1 MEEAQIIASEKIN
14 QGSAW
19 TNNEQFDLD
28 GYYVIKD
35 LWDVEELY
43 HPLPSERGM
52 LRYWGKEP
60 DQFEHNQLEEQVNG
74 SLSRYNHPQYR
85 RIHSKIGEK
94 IEKVIGRRLYT
105 TYFYDRFYFPGQE
118 LKKHTDRDSC
128 EISITVHV
136 STNLE
141 EDWPIWVK
149 TPNIYTDKTKNQLL
163 TKGEE
168 RSVLLKPGDGMLY
181 KGCERPHWR
190 YAMPGSLESS
200 LPTNNKELYYHQ
212 IFFHYVLQDGQ
223 RAHCAWDRG

>member
-19 TNNEQFDLD
+19 TNNKQFDSD

-105 TYFYDRFYFPGQE
+105 TYFYGYKHYCCKRRCGVRASYFFSI
-118 LKKHTDRDSC
+118 LALVYSIHNI
-128 EISITVHV
+128 IS
-136 STNLE
+136 L
-141 EDWPIWVK
+141 
-149 TPNIYTDKTKNQLL
+149 
-163 TKGEE
+163 
-168 RSVLLKPGDGMLY
+168 
-181 KGCERPHWR
+181 
-190 YAMPGSLESS
+190 
-200 LPTNNKELYYHQ
+200 
-212 IFFHYVLQDGQ
+212 FFLMKF
-223 RAHCAWDRG
+223 

>member
-19 TNNEQFDLD
+19 TNNKQFDSD

-149 TPNIYTDKTKNQLL
+149 TPNIYTDKTKNLQVFISEL
-163 TKGEE
+163 T
-168 RSVLLKPGDGMLY
+168 
-181 KGCERPHWR
+181 W
-190 YAMPGSLESS
+190 
-200 LPTNNKELYYHQ
+200 N
-212 IFFHYVLQDGQ
+212 
-223 RAHCAWDRG
+223 